1 MASNERAQPLTD
13 VALEYI
19 VHGTFFWKE
28 SEVNAVHGAWWVP
41 LGKLVKLQAVRGR
54 VLAEYITEKI
64 DEFDEEVKSMRRAAI
79 AAAEADSSE
88 EEN

>member
-41 LGKLVKLQAVRGR
+41 LGKLVKQFG
-54 VLAEYITEKI
+54 AEYITEKI
-64 DEFDEEVKSMRRAAI
+64 DEFDEEVKSVRRAAI
-79 AAAEADSSE
+79 AAAEAADSSE